1 MDDKYTYLEKIG
13 EGAFAKVFKAQDNLT
28 GTFYAIKEIDTKN
41 FDKKQFEL
49 LDTEIKL
56 LSNINHKNI
65 VKFYD
70 CIKPSENIVAIILE
84 YCNGGSLHKCLYD
97 YKKNNK
103 GKPFPEKLVKYLM
116 KKILEGVNYLH
127 NNKIIH
133 RDLKLGNILLKYEK
147 LQDLNNK
154 NISKAEVKITDF
166 NTSYDYKG
174 KEPPNTVLG
183 TLQNMAPSIIGV
195 ALNKKDSYD
204 EKVDIWSLGTL
215 CYEMLFGESLFGKRG
230 NLQIIDDIYFSNIK
244 IPDTISNKAKNFLY
258 GMLAK
263 KGEDRL
269 TSKQLL
275 EHEFLKDD
283 IIIPLDKNLK
293 INNLLSNKSTPEKVN
308 NLYEAKNINLIQRMP
323 IIPQMGLGMFNMP
336 GMGFGKNMNMPDI
349 FDDEEWLK
357 GFHIGIKPAI
367 DISKDQAKMNIIFRT
382 TQGTTHNIILNYG
395 TTIDEALKTYLE
407 RVGRPELKYNKTIFI
422 YNATQIKFGDKTKIE
437 VFFKNVISPLVL
449 VNVLN
454 LFGARPFNS
463 VIKICFH
470 AND

>member
-103 GKPFPEKLVKYLM
+103 GKPFPENLVKYLM

-293 INNLLSNKSTPEKVN
+293 INNLLSNILTPEKVN
-308 NLYEAKNINLIQRMP
+308 NLYEAKNINIMQP
-323 IIPQMGLGMFNMP
+323 IIPKMGSGMFNMQ
-336 GMGFGKNMNMPDI
+336 GMGFGINIHKPDIPDI
-349 FDDEEWLK
+349 FDDELWLK
-357 GFHIGIKPAI
+357 GFHIGFQPAI
-367 DISKDQAKMNIIFRT
+367 DTTKDKAKMNIIFRT

-395 TTIDEALKTYLE
+395 TTIDEALTTYLK
-407 RVGRPELKYNKTIFI
+407 RVGRPELKYDNSVKINFIF
-422 YNATQIKFGDKTKIE
+422 NATRIKFGDQTKIE
-437 VFFKNVISPLVL
+437 VFFKNVSIPLVL
-449 VNVLN
+449 VME
-454 LFGARPFNS
+454 
-463 VIKICFH
+463 
-470 AND
+470 